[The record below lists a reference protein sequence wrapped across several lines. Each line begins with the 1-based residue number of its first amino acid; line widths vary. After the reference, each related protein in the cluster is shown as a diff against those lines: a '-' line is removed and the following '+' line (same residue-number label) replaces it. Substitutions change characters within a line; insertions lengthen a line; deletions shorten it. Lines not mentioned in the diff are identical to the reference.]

1 MTEQLMLA
9 IFSCKAN
16 VKEAN
21 SLRNIQSWERRTR
34 GIGGMSGITV
44 ESRSTGKFPRESSGP
59 STEGRNSRQIP

>member
-1 MTEQLMLA
+1 MTEQPTLA

-44 ESRSTGKFPRESSGP
+44 ESRSTGKFPRGESSGP
-59 STEGRNSRQIP
+59 STEGRNS